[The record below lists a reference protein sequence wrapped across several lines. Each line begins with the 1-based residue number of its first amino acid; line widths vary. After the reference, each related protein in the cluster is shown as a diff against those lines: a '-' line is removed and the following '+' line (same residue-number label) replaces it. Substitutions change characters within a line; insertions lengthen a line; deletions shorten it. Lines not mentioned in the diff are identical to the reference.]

1 MKYLDLFVSVAA
13 LAFLAGGADAQPIV
27 IHGNSQGLWSPNGSV
42 ANLPALPPQSKAPE
56 RSHVH
61 TPPPPPV
68 VKEVAET
75 TDVCPTYQSAP
86 HLCES

>member
-1 MKYLDLFVSVAA
+1 MIKLLA
-13 LAFLAGGADAQPIV
+13 LVLLYGSTAYAQPIV

-42 ANLPALPPQSKAPE
+42 ANMPTLPPQSKAPE

-61 TPPPPPV
+61 TPPPPV
-68 VKEVAET
+68 VEEVVVVS
-75 TDVCPTYQSAP
+75 DICPTYQSAP

>member
-1 MKYLDLFVSVAA
+1 MIKVLALLLLCSSVGYAK
-13 LAFLAGGADAQPIV
+13 PIV

-42 ANLPALPPQSKAPE
+42 ATLPTLPPQSKAPE

-61 TPPPPPV
+61 TPPPPV
-68 VKEVAET
+68 VEEVVIVSG
-75 TDVCPTYQSAP
+75 VCPTYQSAP